1 MPSSERVR
9 LEIAFDGGQTI
20 AAEAAPDSAA
30 GLQRALA
37 AGSESVFELETEDG
51 TYLIPL
57 RRVVYVK
64 REARETRIGFG
75 AAP

>member
-1 MPSSERVR
+1 MASDERVR

-20 AAEAAPDSAA
+20 AAEARRDSAD

-37 AGSESVFELETEDG
+37 AGSETVFELEVDDG
-51 TYLIPL
+51 TYVIPL

-64 REARETRIGFG
+64 RESRETRIGFTG
-75 AAP
+75 L